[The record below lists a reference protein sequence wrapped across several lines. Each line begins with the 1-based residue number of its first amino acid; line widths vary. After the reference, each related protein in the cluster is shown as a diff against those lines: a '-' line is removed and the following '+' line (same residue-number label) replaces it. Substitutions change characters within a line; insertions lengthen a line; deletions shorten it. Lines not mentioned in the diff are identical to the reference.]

1 MRRSLVATALAGML
15 TLISI
20 GAVSAYHP
28 APVCPAG
35 GHGRFFEKA
44 KGGSFHAQFNGPSR
58 ALTATLGNPN
68 CQ

>member
-1 MRRSLVATALAGML
+1 MRRSLVATALAGMP

-28 APVCPAG
+28 APVCPAKD
-35 GHGRFFEKA
+35 HGRFGDKA
-44 KGGSFHAQFNGPSR
+44 GGQSFHATHNGLSR

-68 CQ
+68 C